1 MSAKPLVIRDLY
13 KAYRVGQPV
22 LDGLSLT
29 VDSGDALALV
39 GINGAGKTTLI
50 KSILDFVSIDCGNI
64 EIFSESHARHQARAR
79 IAFLPERFQPPY
91 YLTGEG
97 FLRMMARL
105 YRASYS
111 ESGIAATMQ
120 ALDLPAS
127 ALSQPVREYS
137 KGMAQK
143 LGLIAC
149 LHSQRSLLIMDE
161 PMSGLDPK
169 ARHAFKQLLREL
181 PGEGRTL
188 FFSTHLL
195 ADVEAVCNKMA
206 ILHDGRLHFVG
217 SPTECCRQ
225 FGTEEL
231 ENAYMQ
237 CIGAQVA

>member
-1 MSAKPLVIRDLY
+1 MSAEPLVIHDLY
-13 KAYRVGQPV
+13 KAYRAGESV
-22 LDGLSLT
+22 LDGISLT

-39 GINGAGKTTLI
+39 GVNGAGKTTLI
-50 KSILDFVSIDCGNI
+50 KSILDFGSIDSGSI
-64 EIFSESHARHQARAR
+64 EIFSESHTRHQSRAS
-79 IAFLPERFQPPY
+79 IAFLPEHFQPPY

-105 YRASYS
+105 YRAPYS
-111 ESGIAATMQ
+111 ETGIAATMQ

-169 ARHAFKQLLREL
+169 ARHAFKKLLREL
-181 PGEGRTL
+181 HGQGRTL

-206 ILHDGRLHFVG
+206 ILHDGRLRFVG
-217 SPTECCRQ
+217 APADCCRQ
-225 FGTEEL
+225 FGTDDL
-231 ENAYMQ
+231 ETAYMQ
-237 CIGAQVA
+237 CIGAQAA